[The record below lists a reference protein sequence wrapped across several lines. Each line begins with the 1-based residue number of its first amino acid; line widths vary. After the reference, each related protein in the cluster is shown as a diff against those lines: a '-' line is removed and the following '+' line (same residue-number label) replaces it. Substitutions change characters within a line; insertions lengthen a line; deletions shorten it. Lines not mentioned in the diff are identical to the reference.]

1 MVIVQ
6 HFPDSVNKYAKAVL
20 GQRLVLS
27 LPDRCPHPDCQ
38 AEGAL
43 IRWGYYT
50 RWACT
55 AERMHLLRIQRV
67 RCKECG
73 RTHSLLPDFLHP
85 HRQYVLDLMQR
96 AVRLYLLAGLS
107 WARLLSSLAD
117 PGPARSTVRE
127 WLNSFGHGA
136 GELLLDIVQR
146 ELMELAPLAELPDG
160 SAPHLAR
167 VRDPTRR
174 RGLERAHRFWLLA
187 ERLYAQIKAHLPRLH
202 FSAQQLFGFL
212 LHWLQSQQI
221 PPRLFWSPALPNTPT
236 QPF

>member
-1 MVIVQ
+1 
-6 HFPDSVNKYAKAVL
+6 
-20 GQRLVLS
+20 
-27 LPDRCPHPDCQ
+27 
-38 AEGAL
+38 
-43 IRWGYYT
+43 
-50 RWACT
+50 
-55 AERMHLLRIQRV
+55 MHLLHIQRV

-85 HRQYVLDLMQR
+85 YRQYVLDLLQQ
-96 AVRLYLLAGLS
+96 VVQLYLLAGSS
-107 WARLLSSLAD
+107 WARLVNSLPD

-127 WLNSFGHGA
+127 WVGSFGHGA
-136 GELLLDIVQR
+136 GELLLDVVQR
-146 ELMELAPLAELPDG
+146 ELMTLAPLAELPEG
-160 SAPHLAR
+160 AAPHLAR

-187 ERLYAQIKAHLPRLH
+187 ERLYAQIKARLPRLH

-236 QPF
+236 RSF